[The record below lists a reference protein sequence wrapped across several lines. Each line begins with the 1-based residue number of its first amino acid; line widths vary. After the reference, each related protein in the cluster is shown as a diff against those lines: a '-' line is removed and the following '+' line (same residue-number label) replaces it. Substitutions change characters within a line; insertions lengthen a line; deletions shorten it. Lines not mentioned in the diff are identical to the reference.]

1 MQNFSLPISFDQNT
15 RLDMS
20 WVLTIENLQCF
31 ELSPEMTKFLY
42 EKLVNCTGALRIRD
56 ACHFLRLFE
65 QKHMG
70 MELFRFMESLPIDI
84 RERIHK
90 KAELLMC
97 QSKCEAH
104 QDTIHELAKQLRVL
118 DQITMADVSLV
129 RLELDTKRNEALQA
143 IRALQDHMDVLLA

>member
-1 MQNFSLPISFDQNT
+1 MQNFSLPISFDKDT
-15 RLDMS
+15 RIDMS
-20 WVLTIENLQCF
+20 WTLAFEPLQFF
-31 ELSPEMTKFLY
+31 ELSPEMTHILY
-42 EKLVNCTGALRIRD
+42 DKLANCAGALRIRD
-56 ACHFLRLFE
+56 ACHLLRLFE
-65 QKHMG
+65 LKHMG

-104 QDTIHELAKQLRVL
+104 QDTMRELAKQLRVL

-129 RLELDTKRNEALQA
+129 RLELDTKCNEALQA
-143 IRALQDHMDVLLA
+143 IRALRDHMDVLLA